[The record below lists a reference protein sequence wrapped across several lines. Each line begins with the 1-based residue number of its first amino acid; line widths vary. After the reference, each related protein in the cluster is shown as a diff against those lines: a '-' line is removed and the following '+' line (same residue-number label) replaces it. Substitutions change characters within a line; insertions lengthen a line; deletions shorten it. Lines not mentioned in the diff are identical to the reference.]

1 MAGASNAMGV
11 LVDALSNLQD
21 VADTAEFSLPK
32 IAVFGGQSAGK
43 SSVIESLVGKTFLP
57 RGTGMKTQ
65 TPVFVRMHQVPAGS
79 EEKVVFRTDSNNPN
93 EITFTDLNQVRDEI
107 EKRTERMTGKHS
119 KNINNNDQNGLLLS

>member
-21 VADTAEFSLPK
+21 VAGNVLARTDTAEFSLPK
-32 IAVFGGQSAGK
+32 IAVFGGQSVGK
-43 SSVIESLVGKTFLP
+43 TSVIESFVGKTFLP

-65 TPVFVRMHQVPAGS
+65 TPIFVRMHQAPAGS

-93 EITFTDLNQVRDEI
+93 EMTLTDLNQV
-107 EKRTERMTGKHS
+107 KV
-119 KNINNNDQNGLLLS
+119 